1 MPVKDPFPA
10 NLLFD
15 AELQSIFA
23 LLPAGVGILV
33 LADNFWQAFV
43 GFQMRMHSYQLH
55 CLRPCIQPFNH
66 PLVPLFARTFPAKPV
81 CGKSQAGA

>member
-1 MPVKDPFPA
+1 MSVQDPFPA

-33 LADNFWQAFV
+33 LADNFWQACV
-43 GFQMRMHSYQLH
+43 VLGRNQ
-55 CLRPCIQPFNH
+55 
-66 PLVPLFARTFPAKPV
+66 
-81 CGKSQAGA
+81 QANKD

>member
-1 MPVKDPFPA
+1 MFSCVSSGLKALPLLHFMSVKDPFPA

-33 LADNFWQAFV
+33 LADNFWQACV
-43 GFQMRMHSYQLH
+43 VLGLNQQAQQGLKVKATIAPFQRSSH
-55 CLRPCIQPFNH
+55 
-66 PLVPLFARTFPAKPV
+66 
-81 CGKSQAGA
+81 